1 MSLTSSTSVDL
12 TENVS
17 KETYPKEWQ
26 KKKKKISVFSGFIL
40 SRLEQQEYPSTNF
53 KSVKAMVD
61 NTLYL
66 QI

>member
-17 KETYPKEWQ
+17 KETYPKEWGE
-26 KKKKKISVFSGFIL
+26 KISVFSGFIH
-40 SRLEQQEYPSTNF
+40 SRLEHQEYPSTNF
-53 KSVKAMVD
+53 KSVKAMVN

>member
-26 KKKKKISVFSGFIL
+26 KKISVFSGFIL

-53 KSVKAMVD
+53 KSHGR
-61 NTLYL
+61 
-66 QI
+66 